1 MKLTYLG
8 TAAAEGWPAVFCR
21 CDNCM
26 RALNAG
32 GRNIRTRSQAMIND
46 DFLFDFP
53 TDTYE
58 HALHNRIDLSKIE
71 YVFFTH
77 SHVDHC
83 TPIDLVMRR
92 SVLAH
97 NLTKEHLTL
106 YGSERVKD
114 RICEVTDV
122 LENNLYDISFEK
134 IENYH
139 TYEVGNYKV
148 TPLKAFHVTQ
158 DDMIYI
164 VESEGK
170 TLLYLHDTG
179 PLYDEA
185 VSYLVENKI
194 KADLVSYDCTFAS
207 RRGVGGHLGLDT
219 AAELRDK
226 FLSLGIIDEKTVNI
240 LNHFSHNGESIYDEF
255 VPIAAENGFIVSYDG
270 MTVEI

>member
-21 CDNCM
+21 CGNCM
-26 RALNAG
+26 RALKAG
-32 GRNIRTRSQAMIND
+32 GRNIRTRSQALLND

-53 TDTYE
+53 TDTYD
-58 HALHNRIDLSKIE
+58 HMLKNNLDLSNVE

-83 TPIDLVMRR
+83 TPIDLQMRR

-97 NLTKEHLTL
+97 DMTKKHLTL
-106 YGSERVKD
+106 YGTERVKQ
-114 RICEVTDV
+114 RIREVTDV
-122 LENNLYDISFEK
+122 LENDLYDISFET

-139 TYEVGNYKV
+139 TYECGNYKV

-158 DDMIYI
+158 DDMVYV

-185 VSYLVENKI
+185 IDWLVENKI
-194 KADLVSYDCTFAS
+194 KADLVSYDCTFAA
-207 RRGVGGHLGLDT
+207 RNGVGGHLGLDT
-219 AAELRDK
+219 ATLLRDK
-226 FLSLGIIDEKTVNI
+226 FMTLGIIDGKTVNI
-240 LNHFSHNGESIYDEF
+240 LNHFSHNGQTIYDEF
-255 VPIAAENGFIVSYDG
+255 VPIAENNGFIVSYDG
-270 MTVEI
+270 MRTDI